1 MPGQRHGAGPTS
13 ERAAA
18 VPAGV
23 ARVVMLGYRVVTINK
38 SGPRS
43 RRAPFAEQLQRIK
56 GVAAIRTHHR
66 RQSAGAFGA
75 LVKYLREHAGERDV
89 EQLERLARLL
99 FSRGIPDELA
109 RQSSHNLTAML
120 QWAHDFHLER
130 QPGEAKV
137 RIIEPTEER
146 DGWEMPYAIVAVA
159 TDDRPFLVDS
169 IKMALAENGV
179 AVELVMHPQLVAH
192 RDQRGRVTQLGGREH
207 GSAGE
212 PSGNGLSESLMLFWV
227 ERPITESLSNRLVE
241 GIRTAL
247 GDVEAAVADYQPMH
261 ERARALVEHFADES
275 GPVPPA
281 DVREARAFL
290 EWLADDHFTFL
301 GFRQY
306 KVGKADG
313 DRVLK
318 LDTTTGLGILRGERK
333 KGRTRSVSA
342 LEERLQEFGSAPVPL
357 IFTKTDARSTVHRR
371 GHMDYIGVLHYD
383 SNGHIVGESRFV
395 GLYTSGTYHRS
406 AWEIPFI
413 RGKAD
418 AVMERSGIPVDSHDG
433 KALANILESL
443 PRDELFQ
450 STVDELLET
459 SLGVLE
465 LEERNRT
472 RLFVRRDHVAQFFS
486 CLVFVPRERFNTDVR
501 MAVQRILREALG
513 GAREDHALQFGESGM
528 VRVHFIIRP
537 EGECSDNYDIAEI
550 EERITAVVRS
560 WYDELREVL
569 IERHGEREGMALGKR
584 FEQAMPATYRNEVS
598 PGVAAFDVEKIATLS
613 GPDDIGLSLYRPT
626 DAGDT
631 DIVRFKVFKHDH
643 TIPLSD
649 AMPML
654 DRMGLRA
661 VSEWGPYD
669 IVMAN
674 GDHICIQDLDL
685 VAAFTDELDVEQ
697 VREPFAEAFEQVWR
711 GRAESDGFNR
721 LILAAHM
728 NWRQA
733 ALVRAYCKYL
743 TQTGVPFSQA
753 YMEDTLTNHPLIARL
768 LVELFEARLEPARDQ
783 EKKRD
788 RERGAKKLQATFGAL
803 VVGEPEAV
811 IEGAIERLAT
821 GRRQVDREAQ
831 QAACREVLEDLLDEV
846 SSLDEDR
853 ILRAFAD
860 LIRATLRTNA
870 FQTDANG
877 QWHAHISFK
886 LDSAQ
891 VPDLPKPRPFREVF
905 VYSPRV
911 EGVHLRGGK
920 VARGGLRW
928 SDRREDFRTEILGLM
943 KAQSVKNTMI
953 VPVGAKGGFVPKQL
967 PSGGDRNAIQQEGIA
982 CYRLFIRGLL
992 DITDNLVQGEVAHPH
1007 AVVRHDDPDPY
1018 LVVAADKG
1026 TATFS
1031 DYANELS
1038 REYGFWLDDAFASGG
1053 SNGYDHKGMGITAKG
1068 AWESVKR
1075 HFRELGID
1083 CQKEEH
1089 TAVGVGDMAGDV
1101 FGNGMLLSKH
1111 TRLIAAFNHLHIFI
1125 DPDPDTASAYKER
1138 KRLFDKAA
1146 GWGEYNTD
1154 KISTGGGV
1162 WERSA
1167 KSIKLPKEARAALGI
1182 EASELAPYAI
1192 VAAILRARVDL
1203 LWLGGIGTY
1212 LKASD
1217 ESEEEVGDRANRLIR
1232 CNGDELGCRVVGEG
1246 ANLGCTQKGRVEF
1259 ALSGGRINT
1268 DFIDNSGG
1276 VDCSDHEV
1284 NIKILLNAAVD
1295 AGKLNQSQRS
1305 RQLADMTDEVGEL
1318 VLRNNYLQTQAI
1330 SMMSAFTVSR
1340 LGTKAHFIN
1349 WLEGRGILDRQLE
1362 ALPNQEE
1369 IDERRSRE
1377 VGLTRPEV
1385 AVLLSYAKISLY
1397 PELLESDVPEDPYLA
1412 RELVDYFPTP
1422 LREKYR
1428 GYMAH
1433 HRVWREIIAT
1443 QVTNSVINRMGA
1455 TFVLRMQEDTSATA
1469 AEVARAFTIARE
1481 VFEAPRLWEQIEAL
1495 DNKVD
1500 TRVQT
1505 DLLLRLWE
1513 LLRHATRWLLNRPG
1527 HHLDI
1532 AEQVEA
1538 FRPGVQA
1545 LVSHLDKVAVET
1557 WRGAMDDI
1565 AANLEQRGVPKKLAR
1580 HIAVLDALYPSLD
1593 IVDIAN
1599 AEGRRVERV
1608 GRVYAVLGE
1617 RFGLKWLRSQ
1627 IESLPV
1633 DGAWH
1638 ANARGAL
1645 RDDLYERHRS
1655 LTVRVLDQ
1663 RKESDPDTAVD
1674 AWFTDH
1680 RLDAEKVRQMM
1691 TEIQRL
1697 ARIDYATAVVAL
1709 RALGQLVVETSA

>member
-1 MPGQRHGAGPTS
+1 MARFWHGPSATACP
-13 ERAAA
+13 
-18 VPAGV
+18 GV
-23 ARVVMLGYRVVTINK
+23 ATAALLGYRH
-38 SGPRS
+38 GPQQ
-43 RRAPFAEQLQRIK
+43 RRATRGRRPRPPFATPQQRSK
-56 GVAAIRTHHR
+56 GVAVIATQHR

-75 LVKYLREHAGERDV
+75 LIKYLRDNPGSRKV
-89 EQLERLARLL
+89 ELLEPLARLL
-99 FSRGIPDELA
+99 LARGIPEELS
-109 RQSSHNLTAML
+109 RQTSQNLTAML
-120 QWAHDFHLER
+120 QWAHDFYLER
-130 QPGEAKV
+130 QAGESKV
-137 RIIEPTEER
+137 RVFEPSEDTE
-146 DGWEMPYAIVAVA
+146 GWELPYALVAVA

-179 AVELVMHPQLVAH
+179 SVQLVMHPQLVAY
-192 RDQRGRVTQLGGREH
+192 RDQRGRLTQLLGREY
-207 GSAGE
+207 GDAGRH
-212 PSGNGLSESLMLFWV
+212 SDKALDESLMLFWV
-227 ERPITESLSNRLVE
+227 ERPVTENMANRLVE
-241 GIRTAL
+241 GVNVAL
-247 GDVEAAVADYQPMH
+247 EDVESAVSDYKPMH
-261 ERARALVEHFADES
+261 DRVKALIDAFADES
-275 GPVPPA
+275 GPVPA
-281 DVREARAFL
+281 GDVREARAFL
-290 EWLADDHFTFL
+290 EWLADNHFTFL
-301 GFRQY
+301 GYREY
-306 KVGKADG
+306 KVARADG

-318 LDTTTGLGILRGERK
+318 LDSKSGLGILREQRK

-342 LEERLQEFGSAPVPL
+342 LEKRLQDFGKDPVPL

-371 GHMDYIGVLHYD
+371 GHMDYIGVLRYD
-383 SNGHIVGESRFV
+383 DKGHIVGECRFV

-406 AWEIPFI
+406 AWDIPFI

-418 AVMERSGIPVDSHDG
+418 AVMQRSGIPPDSHDG
-433 KALANILESL
+433 KALVNILESL

-450 STVDELLET
+450 STIDELLET

-486 CLVFVPRERFNTDVR
+486 CLVFIPRERFNTDVR
-501 MAVQRILREALG
+501 MAVQRILRESLG
-513 GAREDHALQFGESGM
+513 GAREDYTLQFGESGM
-528 VRVHFIIRP
+528 VRVHFIVRP
-537 EGECSDNYDIAEI
+537 EGQCSENYDIGEI
-550 EERITAVVRS
+550 EDQITAVVRS
-560 WYDELREVL
+560 WHDELRDVL
-569 IERHGEREGMALGKR
+569 IERHGERSGMDIARR
-584 FEQAMPATYRNEVS
+584 FEQAMPPVYRDEV
-598 PGVAAFDVEKIATLS
+598 PPRVAAFDVEKIAALA
-613 GPDDIGLSLYRPT
+613 GPDDIGLSLYRPD
-626 DAGDT
+626 DAGDS

-654 DRMGLRA
+654 ERMGLRA

-669 IVMAN
+669 IRMPN

-685 VAAFTDELDVEQ
+685 VAAFTDELDVAE
-697 VREPFAEAFEQVWR
+697 VREPFAEAFEQIWR

-728 NWRQA
+728 DWRQA
-733 ALVRAYCKYL
+733 ALLRAYCKYL
-743 TQTGVPFSQA
+743 MQTGVPFSQA
-753 YMEDTLTNHPLIARL
+753 YMEDTLTRHPLIARL
-768 LVELFEARLEPARDQ
+768 LVEMFEARLEPARDA

-788 RERGAKKLQATFGAL
+788 RDRAAKKLHATFQAL
-803 VVGEPEAV
+803 MVGEPEKV
-811 IEGAIERLAT
+811 IEDAIERLAA
-821 GRRQVDREAQ
+821 GRREAERDAQ
-831 QAACREVLEDLLDEV
+831 QAACRDVLEELLDAV

-860 LIRATLRTNA
+860 VIGATLRTNA
-870 FQTDANG
+870 FQLDAG
-877 QWHAHISFK
+877 GRWHEYMSFK
-886 LDSAQ
+886 LDSAA
-891 VPDLPKPRPFREVF
+891 VPDLPKPRPYREIF

-953 VPVGAKGGFVPKQL
+953 VPVGAKGGFVPKQM
-967 PSGGDRNAIQQEGIA
+967 PVGADREAVQQEGIA

-992 DITDNLVQGEVAHPH
+992 DVTDNYVQGEITHPRD
-1007 AVVRHDDPDPY
+1007 VVRHDEPDPY

-1075 HFRELGID
+1075 HFRELGVD

-1101 FGNGMLLSKH
+1101 FGNGMLLSKK

-1125 DPDPDTASAYKER
+1125 DPDPDTAEAYKER
-1138 KRLFDKAA
+1138 KRLFDRGA
-1146 GWGEYNTD
+1146 GWGEYKTD
-1154 KISTGGGV
+1154 KMSRGGGI

-1167 KSIKLPKEARAALGI
+1167 KSIKLPKEAR
-1182 EASELAPYAI
+1182 EAIGLDKAEATPAEVIRAI
-1192 VAAILRARVDL
+1192 VSAPVDL
-1203 LWLGGIGTY
+1203 FWNGGIGTY
-1212 LKASD
+1212 LKASWESD
-1217 ESEEEVGDRANRLIR
+1217 EAVGDRANRLVRVNGNEMR
-1232 CNGDELGCRVVGEG
+1232 CRIVGEG
-1246 ANLGCTQKGRVEF
+1246 GNLGCTQAGRVEF
-1259 ALSGGRINT
+1259 ALHGGYINT
-1268 DFIDNSGG
+1268 DFIDNSAG

-1295 AGKLNQSQRS
+1295 AGKLSDSQRS
-1305 RQLADMTDEVGEL
+1305 KQLADMTDEVGEL

-1369 IDERRSRE
+1369 LDERRARE
-1377 VGLTRPEV
+1377 LGLTRPEI
-1385 AVLLSYAKISLY
+1385 AVLLSYAKITLY
-1397 PELLESDVPEDPYLA
+1397 PELLASDVPEDPYLA

-1428 GYMAH
+1428 GYMSQ

-1455 TFVLRMQEDTSATA
+1455 TFVLRMQEDTSATS

-1481 VFEAPRLWEQIEAL
+1481 VFEAPRLWERIEAL

-1527 HHLDI
+1527 HYLDI

-1545 LVSHLDKVAVET
+1545 LVAHLESVAVET

-1565 AANLEQRGVPKKLAR
+1565 AADMAERGVPRDLAR
-1580 HIAVLDALYPSLD
+1580 HIAVIDALYPSLD

-1599 AEGRRVERV
+1599 AEKRKVERV

-1633 DGAWH
+1633 DGVWH

-1645 RDDLYERHRS
+1645 RDDLYDQHRA
-1655 LTVRVLDQ
+1655 LTVRVLNA
-1663 RKESDPDTAVD
+1663 RGESDPDAAVE
-1674 AWFTDH
+1674 AWFADNK
-1680 RLDAEKVRQMM
+1680 LDADRVQQMM
-1691 TEIQRL
+1691 GEIQRL
-1697 ARIDYATAVVAL
+1697 TRIDYATAVVAL
-1709 RALGQLVVETSA
+1709 RALAQLVTETSA